1 MNADDYT
8 NQELFLNVGDG
19 HQIYIQDWGNPKA
32 ETPIITFHGGPGS
45 SSKDGHKQNFDPKQH
60 RVIFFHQRGCGKSLP
75 YGSLQNNTTDDTVAD
90 AHKIIEHFGFKQIIL
105 QGSSWGSCLALSYA
119 LKHPANIKALVVS
132 GIFTGNQSEQDW
144 ILNGGFR
151 PFFPHVWDEYLA
163 KTPKNHQNN
172 PSGYHLKSILG
183 DDESAAH
190 NSAMALSS
198 LEGAIMS
205 LDDRFKAP
213 DPLTFDM
220 AGTKIFAHYCVNNFF
235 LPNNY
240 ILDNAHKLTMPVW
253 IVQGRYDMDCPPIT
267 AYNLDKTLSNSKI
280 IWTVANHRGGERETY
295 TAVRTILLQY
305 E

>member
-8 NQELFLNVGDG
+8 NEELFLNVGDG
-19 HQIYIQDWGNPKA
+19 HQIYVQDWGNLKA
-32 ETPIITFHGGPGS
+32 ETPIIAFHGGPGS
-45 SSKDGHKQNFDPKQH
+45 SFKDGHKQNFDPKQH
-60 RVIFFHQRGCGKSLP
+60 RVIFFDQRGCGKSLP
-75 YGSLQNNTTDDTVAD
+75 YGSLKNNTTHDIISDT
-90 AHKIIEHFGFKQIIL
+90 HKIVEHFGFKQVIL
-105 QGSSWGSCLALSYA
+105 RGSSWGSTLALAYA
-119 LKHPANIKALVVS
+119 LKYPQNIKTLIIS

-151 PFFPHVWDEYLA
+151 PFFPHVWDEYLD
-163 KTPKNHQNN
+163 KTPGSHQHN
-172 PSGYHLKSILG
+172 PSNYHLKNILG

-190 NSAMALSS
+190 HSAMALTN

-205 LDDRFKAP
+205 LDDRFKAL
-213 DPLTFDM
+213 DPLAFDI

-240 ILDNAHKLTMPVW
+240 ILENAYKLTMPVW

-267 AYNLDKTLSNSKI
+267 AYTLEKKLPDSKI
-280 IWTVANHRGGERETY
+280 IWTLANHRGGERETY

-305 E
+305 N